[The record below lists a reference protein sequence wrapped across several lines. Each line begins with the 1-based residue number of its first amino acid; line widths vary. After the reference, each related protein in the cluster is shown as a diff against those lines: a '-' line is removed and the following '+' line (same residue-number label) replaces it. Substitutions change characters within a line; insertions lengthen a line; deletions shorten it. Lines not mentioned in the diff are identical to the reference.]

1 MISLRI
7 LGLLKLQ
14 QSAQSKSNITTMV
27 VMVVI
32 TRGLMNKAIEF
43 AKTIVDIPDENLS
56 VIMQSRKTLFSKKAP
71 WVKKEIDEDFDVP
84 MGCYNGAEDCEILES
99 YLWNLLGNI
108 LDKDL
113 TIVTNLCGPEI
124 ERKRKAIIKLYK
136 ECGLNITIQ
145 TNLTIVNFLDVEMNL
160 DTGTYRPYR
169 KPDNKLAY
177 INRKSNHP
185 PTMIKE
191 VPKAIAK
198 RISDISSSELVF
210 NHSIPVYSDALR
222 KCGFHDNITFIPKAT
237 NTKTNNKK
245 TCKCKII
252 WLNPPYCLS
261 VKTNVGRYL
270 QNSLK
275 FFFPKLI
282 V

>member
-1 MISLRI
+1 
-7 LGLLKLQ
+7 
-14 QSAQSKSNITTMV
+14 
-27 VMVVI
+27 
-32 TRGLMNKAIEF
+32 
-43 AKTIVDIPDENLS
+43 
-56 VIMQSRKTLFSKKAP
+56 
-71 WVKKEIDEDFDVP
+71 
-84 MGCYNGAEDCEILES
+84 MGCYNDAEVCDIVGSYIL
-99 YLWNLLGNI
+99 NLLCNI

-113 TIVTNLCGPEI
+113 VGLYRDDDLAIVRNLSGPEI
-124 ERKRKAIIKLYK
+124 ERKRKAIIKLFK
-136 ECGLNITIQ
+136 ECCLNITIK
-145 TNLTIVNFLDVEMNL
+145 TNLKIVNFLDVKINL

-237 NTKTNNKK
+237 NTKANNKK

-252 WLNPPYCLS
+252 WFNPPYCLS
-261 VKTNVGRYL
+261 VKTNVGRIFL
-270 QNSLK
+270 
-275 FFFPKLI
+275 KLI
-282 V
+282 

>member
-1 MISLRI
+1 M
-7 LGLLKLQ
+7 
-14 QSAQSKSNITTMV
+14 
-27 VMVVI
+27 
-32 TRGLMNKAIEF
+32 
-43 AKTIVDIPDENLS
+43 
-56 VIMQSRKTLFSKKAP
+56 FSEKVP
-71 WVKKEIDEDFDVP
+71 QVKKEIDEDFDVP
-84 MGCYNGAEDCEILES
+84 MGCYNDAEVCDIVGSYIL
-99 YLWNLLGNI
+99 NLLCNI

-113 TIVTNLCGPEI
+113 VGLYRDDDLAIVRNLSGSEI
-124 ERKRKAIIKLYK
+124 ERKRKAIIKLFK
-136 ECGLNITIQ
+136 ECCLNITIK
-145 TNLTIVNFLDVEMNL
+145 TNLKIVNFLDVKINL

-237 NTKTNNKK
+237 NTKANNKK

-252 WLNPPYCLS
+252 WFNPPYCLS
-261 VKTNVGRYL
+261 VKSNVGRIFL
-270 QNSLK
+270 
-275 FFFPKLI
+275 KLI
-282 V
+282 

>member
-1 MISLRI
+1 M
-7 LGLLKLQ
+7 
-14 QSAQSKSNITTMV
+14 
-27 VMVVI
+27 
-32 TRGLMNKAIEF
+32 
-43 AKTIVDIPDENLS
+43 
-56 VIMQSRKTLFSKKAP
+56 FSEKVP
-71 WVKKEIDEDFDVP
+71 QVKKEIDEDFDVP
-84 MGCYNGAEDCEILES
+84 MGCYNDAEVCDIVGSYIL
-99 YLWNLLGNI
+99 NLLCNI

-113 TIVTNLCGPEI
+113 VGLYRDDDLAIVRNLSGSEI
-124 ERKRKAIIKLYK
+124 ERKRKAIIKLFK
-136 ECGLNITIQ
+136 ECCLNITIK
-145 TNLTIVNFLDVEMNL
+145 TNLKIVNFLDVKINL

-210 NHSIPVYSDALR
+210 NHSIPIYSDALR

-237 NTKTNNKK
+237 NTKVNNKK

-252 WLNPPYCLS
+252 WFNPPYCLS
-261 VKTNVGRYL
+261 VKTNVGRIFL
-270 QNSLK
+270 
-275 FFFPKLI
+275 KLI
-282 V
+282 

>member
-1 MISLRI
+1 M
-7 LGLLKLQ
+7 
-14 QSAQSKSNITTMV
+14 
-27 VMVVI
+27 
-32 TRGLMNKAIEF
+32 GLMNKAIEF

-84 MGCYNGAEDCEILES
+84 MGYYNGAENCEVLES

-113 TIVTNLCGPEI
+113 AIVRNLCGPEI

-145 TNLTIVNFLDVEMNL
+145 TNLKVVNFLDVEMNL

-177 INRKSNHP
+177 INRKSKHP

-198 RISDISSSELVF
+198 QISDTSSSELVF
-210 NHSIPVYSDALR
+210 NYSIPVYSDALR
-222 KCGFHDNITFIPKAT
+222 KCGFHDNITFIPKTT

-252 WLNPPYCLS
+252 WFNPPYCLS
-261 VKTNVGRYL
+261 VKTNVGKYL
-270 QNSLK
+270 
-275 FFFPKLI
+275 
-282 V
+282 